1 MMADFFTRLAE
12 RSMGLA
18 AVVRPDTP
26 PVLPPA
32 GDGDRFEDGAAPR
45 RARPAPVVPPTDPAR
60 SVAVTVAE
68 RKARQHR
75 NVAQPGFDKTERRST
90 RALDDQDRPTESRR
104 HVVVAPTLAQRQ
116 RQDAGTD
123 SLTPRQ
129 DYSETPL
136 TIDSNAEAVPPVHR
150 QALAAVVAG
159 PLPTGPAPQWR
170 PAAAQQP
177 PTIQVTIGRV
187 EIRAV
192 TPPPT
197 AAPQRSAER
206 RVAARLSL
214 DEYLRQRNEGRR

>member
-1 MMADFFTRLAE
+1 MVDFFTRLAE

-18 AVVRPDTP
+18 AVVRPDSP

-32 GDGDRFEDGAAPR
+32 GDGDRFEDRAALRPE
-45 RARPAPVVPPTDPAR
+45 RPAPAVQPADPAR
-60 SVAVTVAE
+60 SIAVTVKE
-68 RKARQHR
+68 RKTRQHM

-90 RALDDQDRPTESRR
+90 PVLDDEDRPTRSHR
-104 HVVVAPTLAQRQ
+104 HVTVAPPLAQRQ

-123 SLTPRQ
+123 SLAPRQ

-136 TIDSNAEAVPPVHR
+136 TIDSNAEAVPPVHPE
-150 QALAAVVAG
+150 APPAAVAI

-177 PTIQVTIGRV
+177 PTIKVTIGRV

-192 TPPPT
+192 TPPPA
-197 AAPQRSAER
+197 AAPQRPAER

>member
-1 MMADFFTRLAE
+1 MMAEFFSRLAE

-18 AVVRPDTP
+18 AAVRPDTP

-45 RARPAPVVPPTDPAR
+45 PARPAPPVQPTEPAR
-60 SVAVTVAE
+60 SIAVTVTE
-68 RKARQHR
+68 RNDRQHR
-75 NVAQPGFDKTERRST
+75 NVTQPGFDKTDRRST
-90 RALDDQDRPTESRR
+90 PALDDEDRPTESHRY
-104 HVVVAPTLAQRQ
+104 VMIAPTLAQRQ

-123 SLTPRQ
+123 SLASRQ

-136 TIDSNAEAVPPVHR
+136 TIDSNNEAVPPVHHE
-150 QALAAVVAG
+150 APAAAVAV

-192 TPPPT
+192 TPPPA
-197 AAPQRSAER
+197 AAPQRPAER